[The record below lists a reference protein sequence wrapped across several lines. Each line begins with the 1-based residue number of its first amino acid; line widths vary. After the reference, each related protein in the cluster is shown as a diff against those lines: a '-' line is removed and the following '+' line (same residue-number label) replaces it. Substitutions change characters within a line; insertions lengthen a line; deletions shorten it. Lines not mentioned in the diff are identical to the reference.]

1 VRDLP
6 CRRQRSDPGF
16 ERGASIRDHRTQSE
30 LRREPVGLFLARLKR
45 DPQHRDIPVIMISA
59 LSELDSTVRCIEA
72 GADDY
77 LAKPFDPTLLRAR
90 VGASLERK
98 HLHDQV
104 VAQAADLAAQA
115 AELAVWN
122 KTLEQ
127 RVADQLGEIERM
139 SGLKRFLSPKVAEL
153 ILSSGN
159 ENALESHRRDVTV
172 VFCDLR
178 GFTAFTETAE
188 PEEVMGVLRDY
199 HECLG
204 ELIHEFEG
212 TVERFAGDGI
222 MIMFNDPR
230 INLQILPD

>member
-1 VRDLP
+1 
-6 CRRQRSDPGF
+6 
-16 ERGASIRDHRTQSE
+16 
-30 LRREPVGLFLARLKR
+30 
-45 DPQHRDIPVIMISA
+45 
-59 LSELDSTVRCIEA
+59 
-72 GADDY
+72 
-77 LAKPFDPTLLRAR
+77 
-90 VGASLERK
+90 
-98 HLHDQV
+98 
-104 VAQAADLAAQA
+104 
-115 AELAVWN
+115 
-122 KTLEQ
+122 
-127 RVADQLGEIERM
+127 M

-222 MIMFNDPR
+222 MIMFNDPIPIPEPSHR
-230 INLQILPD
+230 AVAMAMKVRERVAELQSNGARLAMSLVLEWASPAVTPPSAG